1 MVWFCKIAAPASNFS
16 KIVKGTVYAYDGNVS
31 FGSKTEIAIN
41 KAKSKITG
49 NSEQKL
55 SQYESRLSTDKEQ
68 TKYYEINEATKSS
81 KSVARKT
88 KPKGKVIYR
97 GGLLDE

>member
-31 FGSKTEIAIN
+31 FGLKTEIAIN
-41 KAKSKITG
+41 TAKSKITG

-55 SQYESRLSTDKEQ
+55 SQYESRLSTDK
-68 TKYYEINEATKSS
+68 
-81 KSVARKT
+81 
-88 KPKGKVIYR
+88 
-97 GGLLDE
+97 